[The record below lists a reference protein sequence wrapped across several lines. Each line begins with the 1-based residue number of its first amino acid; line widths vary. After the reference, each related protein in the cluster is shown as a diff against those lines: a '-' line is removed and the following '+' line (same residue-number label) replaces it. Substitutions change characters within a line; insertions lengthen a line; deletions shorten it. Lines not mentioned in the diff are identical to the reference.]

1 MGLRAG
7 DLQARTSVFQLTLVD
22 LPNGGQEE
30 QLVPIVVG
38 EPSTPALPLAADEQ
52 VRLSTQVATATHRVQ
67 MRAPHD
73 AAGAVIVVTAAM
85 RVAVRNGW
93 TGLVQDYAVLA
104 VNNLEGRGRDLELV
118 VQERVT

>member
-1 MGLRAG
+1 
-7 DLQARTSVFQLTLVD
+7 
-22 LPNGGQEE
+22 
-30 QLVPIVVG
+30 
-38 EPSTPALPLAADEQ
+38 
-52 VRLSTQVATATHRVQ
+52 